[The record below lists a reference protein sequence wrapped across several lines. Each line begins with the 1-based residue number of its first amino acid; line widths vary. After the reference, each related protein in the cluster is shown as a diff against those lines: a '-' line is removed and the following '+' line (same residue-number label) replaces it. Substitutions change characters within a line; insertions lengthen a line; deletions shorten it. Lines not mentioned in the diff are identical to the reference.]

1 MTDITLYRP
10 ACSALDFT
18 RDPNADKTPGMR
30 LYRSSP
36 GVATLQ
42 IRSVGSTSPRR
53 GGATKHIV
61 SGADLDVTSAG
72 QLIRHL
78 QIFVANEKRKES

>member
-10 ACSALDFT
+10 ACSALDLT
-18 RDPNADKTPGMR
+18 RDPEADKTPGVR
-30 LYRSSP
+30 LYKSSP

-42 IRSVGSTSPRR
+42 IRSVGSTSSRR
-53 GGATKHIV
+53 GGVDKHIV
-61 SGADLDVTSAG
+61 SGAELDVTSAS